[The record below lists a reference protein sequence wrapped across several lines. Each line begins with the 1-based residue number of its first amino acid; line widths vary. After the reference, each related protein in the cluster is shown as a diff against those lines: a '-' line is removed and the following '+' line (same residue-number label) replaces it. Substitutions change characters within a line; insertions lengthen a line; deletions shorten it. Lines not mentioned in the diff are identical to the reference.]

1 MRAFEA
7 NRAQKT
13 LCIRSRRKE
22 LAEKLGS
29 AHLSVRLANFE
40 VIICLTFCHP
50 DRSEPGFASVGMTEC
65 GAEGT
70 STFAVR
76 DGRLDQ
82 IIEFLRKL

>member
-1 MRAFEA
+1 
-7 NRAQKT
+7 
-13 LCIRSRRKE
+13 
-22 LAEKLGS
+22 
-29 AHLSVRLANFE
+29 
-40 VIICLTFCHP
+40 
-50 DRSEPGFASVGMTEC
+50 MTEC